1 MIKTLPF
8 QCRGCGFSSWLGN
21 QDATGCVAQNIKKIK
36 INIFQAT
43 FSFRK
48 FLHPLQGKS
57 HILLWRSSFWSS
69 FKELLTT
76 TGLFTFYHEFTHPL
90 YFSFTP
96 SLARSWEQK
105 TRDVKSLSQGEA
117 PQKCSLWTPSPLPPS
132 RWRKSSQQEDALA
145 LLAVTGVTTV
155 ISFGEIRG
163 GTRDRGK
170 GAAATLR
177 QLPSNATRAT
187 LLPPLAPQENQ
198 AQKVTSV
205 QHNVVDHVA
214 FVFGVIE
221 AERTA
226 EIFGALLGDRR
237 MPGFHVHS
245 KSRSGRERG
254 ERRWVGPRYITL
266 TPLASSPLETPCCGG
281 GLPKIIVVHRAC
293 WAQIPQSFGQWPST
307 LAVVTSLGEI
317 LLLGWAQ
324 SKFDKKERDSPF
336 HFWKWAVA
344 C

>member
-1 MIKTLPF
+1 MPHAVWHKIL
-8 QCRGCGFSSWLGN
+8 
-21 QDATGCVAQNIKKIK
+21 KKIK
-36 INIFQAT
+36 INIYQAT
-43 FSFRK
+43 FSFK
-48 FLHPLQGKS
+48 NFLHPLQGKP

-76 TGLFTFYHEFTHPL
+76 TGLFAFHREFSHPRC
-90 YFSFTP
+90 FSFPP

-105 TRDVKSLSQGEA
+105 TRDTKSLSHGEA
-117 PQKCSLWTPSPLPPS
+117 PQKCSLRTPSPLPPS
-132 RWRKSSQQEDALA
+132 RWRKSSQQKDALT
-145 LLAVTGVTTV
+145 LLAVTGVTAV

-163 GTRDRGK
+163 GTRDWGK
-170 GAAATLR
+170 GVAATLR

-187 LLPPLAPQENQ
+187 LPLPLASQENQ

-254 ERRWVGPRYITL
+254 ERRWVGPKSITF
-266 TPLASSPLETPCCGG
+266 TPLAGSPMETPCCGG
-281 GLPKIIVVHRAC
+281 GLPKTVVVHCAC
-293 WAQIPQSFGQWPST
+293 WAQVPQLFGQWLNT
-307 LAVVTSLGEI
+307 LL
-317 LLLGWAQ
+317 
-324 SKFDKKERDSPF
+324 R
-336 HFWKWAVA
+336 

>member
-117 PQKCSLWTPSPLPPS
+117 PQKCSLRTPSPLPPS
-132 RWRKSSQQEDALA
+132 RWRKSSQQEDALN

-163 GTRDRGK
+163 GTGT
-170 GAAATLR
+170 GAMV
-177 QLPSNATRAT
+177 
-187 LLPPLAPQENQ
+187 LLPPWDSFPLMPPEPPSSHPLHP
-198 AQKVTSV
+198 KKTK
-205 QHNVVDHVA
+205 
-214 FVFGVIE
+214 
-221 AERTA
+221 
-226 EIFGALLGDRR
+226 LRR
-237 MPGFHVHS
+237 L
-245 KSRSGRERG
+245 
-254 ERRWVGPRYITL
+254 PR
-266 TPLASSPLETPCCGG
+266 C
-281 GLPKIIVVHRAC
+281 
-293 WAQIPQSFGQWPST
+293 ST
-307 LAVVTSLGEI
+307 MWSIMLRLYLV
-317 LLLGWAQ
+317 W
-324 SKFDKKERDSPF
+324 
-336 HFWKWAVA
+336 
-344 C
+344 